1 MLSIAV
7 LALTLSRSNRADTL
21 SLIDAS
27 QIGLPAGASAPAISL
42 PDQAGRTRDF
52 PSLRGPRGL
61 ILVFF
66 RSADW
71 CIYCK
76 AQLVQLQS
84 DYRTLKQAGYALA
97 AVSYDSQAV
106 LSEFATRNRI
116 EFPLLSDHESNVI
129 RAFGVVNREFRKG
142 MQVDVQTEKVYVSSL
157 GNVPV
162 YGLAYPAV
170 FLIGADNRVI
180 WRFASEGAELRL
192 TGGAIL
198 ERSIGANIDA
208 YRSAPPS
215 GVVKV
220 TATAA
225 TTTAGL
231 GNRLTVG
238 VEIVM
243 PPGFHVYSPDA
254 GGEYRRLSWQM
265 KPSQCWAAGETTYPE
280 AQRTKFPFAEEKLPV
295 YQGTLRLGRELIVQP
310 AIRADDPSVYDLFRK
325 TCLDTQSQVGA
336 SGVLELQACDDRQ
349 CFPPK
354 SIPLTWKFKFI
365 APDRQ
370 RSPVDLRRE
379 FEP

>member
-1 MLSIAV
+1 MLPIAV
-7 LALTLSRSNRADTL
+7 LVLTLLRGDTL
-21 SLIDAS
+21 PLTDAS

-84 DYRTLKQAGYALA
+84 DYRALQQAGYALA

-106 LSEFATRNRI
+106 LNEFAARKGI

-129 RAFGVVNREFRKG
+129 RAFDVANREFRKG

-170 FLIGADNRVI
+170 FLIGPDNKVI
-180 WRFASEGAELRL
+180 WRFVSEGAELRL

-198 ERSIGANIDA
+198 ERSGGAIIDA

-225 TTTAGL
+225 TTAASL
-231 GNRLTVG
+231 GSRLTVG

-243 PPGFHVYSPDA
+243 PAGFHVYSPDA
-254 GGEYRRLSWQM
+254 GSDYRKLLWQM
-265 KPSQCWAAGETTYPE
+265 KPSQCWAAGETAYPE
-280 AQRTKFPFAEEKLPV
+280 AKWRKFPFAEEKLPV
-295 YQGTLRLGRELIVQP
+295 YQGTVRLSRELIVQP

-325 TCLDTQSQVGA
+325 TCLDTQSQAGA
-336 SGVLELQACDDRQ
+336 IGVLELQACDDRQ